1 MAIVL
6 EAGLFYCN
14 ALGCRGFENSF
25 HFYKL
30 RAGVAFGV
38 MVRAVAVD
46 TFRGAERFRRVGFTA
61 FFAADRGLAASGGR
75 VTKEPAFS
83 TSERDRERLLDAKD
97 HGGDFNP
104 VWEFG
109 GEGQSDG
116 FRQDFGVAF
125 NGKTFH
131 VDDVLISESGQD
143 LIFFLRDRDPV

>member
-1 MAIVL
+1 M
-6 EAGLFYCN
+6 
-14 ALGCRGFENSF
+14 
-25 HFYKL
+25 
-30 RAGVAFGV
+30 
-38 MVRAVAVD
+38 
-46 TFRGAERFRRVGFTA
+46 
-61 FFAADRGLAASGGR
+61 
-75 VTKEPAFS
+75 TKEPAFS

-143 LIFFLRDRDPV
+143 LFFFLRDRDPV